1 MILGARALGEFGDDP
16 NRYADSKSRRN
27 YAGTSPVTRSSG
39 TKKVVL
45 ARRARNRRLAAALDQ
60 WAFSSLLQSPGA
72 RNYYD
77 ELRARKKSHHMALRQ
92 LANRWVGILHTCLE
106 REVLYDESIAWPQE
120 ISQAAHQLTPPCLA
134 LEA

>member
-1 MILGARALGEFGDDP
+1 
-16 NRYADSKSRRN
+16 
-27 YAGTSPVTRSSG
+27 
-39 TKKVVL
+39 VVL

-120 ISQAAHQLTPPCLA
+120 ISQAA
-134 LEA
+134 